1 MPGAASKWICP
12 VGYAYL
18 NPTLPDDLTLIGR
31 YCRRVP
37 VSDLDP
43 SPFEVVIDDPVDP
56 IAVNP
61 GDGSGLP
68 PGALS
73 HRRSIPG
80 PFFYDAIGKLLGP
93 NPLPD
98 LLGSDC
104 GCGCKGAGTCSPL
117 GKTKKKAGLA
127 FLALL
132 LL

>member
-43 SPFEVVIDDPVDP
+43 SPFEVVIDDPTDPVLNDVVDYYP
-56 IAVNP
+56 DSTVP
-61 GDGSGLP
+61 LKTYFS
-68 PGALS
+68 
-73 HRRSIPG
+73 PG
-80 PFFYDAIGKLLGP
+80 PWIAPIFASPALQNLLTP
-93 NPLPD
+93 PK
-98 LLGSDC
+98 DC
-104 GCGCKGAGTCSPL
+104 GCGCKGAGTCAPL

-127 FLALL
+127 LLALL